1 MGRQKRPFPLGHF
14 RLRYPKN
21 HDKTKVY
28 PIEIEYIFSGKPIRR
43 SMNIS
48 EKVDDWNPNGNNGR
62 GEIRASVP
70 DSVRFNN
77 LLLMKVNK
85 VNAAL
90 NEYHQMHPGEVSE
103 EIISAF
109 LDDKPITR
117 KDKGE
122 DFITFVLKRLDSEYS
137 RNKIGYS
144 RYKNGQSCM
153 NIFQQF
159 LKAKG
164 LGTYKPDSV
173 YIGDVSA
180 ELIEKYIKWRREFKN
195 NSDATINHA
204 LTPILKGCENACALG
219 MIDREVNA
227 AIQDMRIQEKA
238 SLEAEGEKEFDGHNL
253 SKEQLAKLVEFYQND
268 TEPRRKEF
276 IEMFLFAFHAC
287 GLRIVDVMTLQWTHI
302 DFDKKELSKILIK
315 TNKRHKIPLT
325 EPALRILHKWQGM
338 DRRKKYVFDLV
349 TDSLSLNDADAL
361 YRARNTATKC
371 VNQSLRVVGERLEFP
386 FPLSFHTARHTFAV
400 LAINDGLTMTV
411 VSRLLGHSSTDI
423 TEKVYARLLPQTLTA
438 EVERL
443 NYQFIP
449 DKLTN

>member
-1 MGRQKRPFPLGHF
+1 MGRQKKPFPLGHF

-21 HDKTKVY
+21 YDKTKVY
-28 PIEIEYIFSGKPIRR
+28 PVEIEYIFSGKPLRR
-43 SMNIS
+43 SMSIS
-48 EKVDDWNPNGNNGR
+48 VKVEDWNPNGNNGR
-62 GEIRASVP
+62 GEIRASMP

-85 VNAAL
+85 VDAAL
-90 NEYHQMHPGEVSE
+90 NEYHQAHPGEVSE

-159 LKAKG
+159 LRATNN
-164 LGTYKPDSV
+164 GTYKPDGL
-173 YIGDVSA
+173 YIGEVTP
-180 ELIEKYIKWRREFKN
+180 ELIDKYIKWRRDFKN
-195 NSDATINHA
+195 NSDATINHS
-204 LTPILKGCENACALG
+204 LTPILKGCEAACKMGL
-219 MIDREVNA
+219 IDREVNA

-287 GLRIVDVMTLQWTHI
+287 GLRIVDVMTLQWAHI
-302 DFDKKELSKILIK
+302 DFEKKELSKVLIK

-338 DRRKKYVFDLV
+338 ARRSKYVFDLV
-349 TDSLSLNDADAL
+349 KDSLSLNDADAL
-361 YRARNTATKC
+361 YRARNTATKNI
-371 VNQSLRVVGERLEFP
+371 NQSLRVVGERLELP

-400 LAINDGLTMTV
+400 FAINDGLSMTV

-443 NYQFIP
+443 HYSFLP
-449 DKLTN
+449 GELS